1 MENTII
7 IKAGNLIE
15 NDKVILNPSEGSTG
29 VIAAGEYPL
38 VLNFTYN
45 GQTGRIYGQR
55 VWQNTYEGMKVLNI
69 DIDDCGLSIPNDEYL
84 TDFEVLN
91 NS

>member
-1 MENTII
+1 MKYLTITEN
-7 IKAGNLIE
+7 GNLIE
-15 NDKVILNPSEGSTG
+15 NDKVILNPSKDSTG
-29 VIAAGEYPL
+29 VIAGEYPL

-45 GQTGRIYGQR
+45 GQQGRIYGQR

-69 DIDDCGLSIPNDEYL
+69 DIDDCGLSILNDEYL

-91 NS
+91 NL